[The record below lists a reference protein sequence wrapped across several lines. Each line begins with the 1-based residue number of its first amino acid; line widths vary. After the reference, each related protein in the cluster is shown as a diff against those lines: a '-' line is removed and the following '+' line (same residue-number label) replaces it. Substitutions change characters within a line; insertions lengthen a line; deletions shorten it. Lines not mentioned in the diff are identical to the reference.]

1 MCPQTAGG
9 AARDGGKR
17 AKRCCGTRETTLR
30 GVKRENDAA
39 ERAKRCRGT
48 CKTVPRD
55 VRNRAGRAKRY
66 GGAQRKGIVTMG
78 DVFIERMVKKKFEST
93 DILLTVGIVVAM
105 LVLVFAGFVVGFL
118 MVGFPM
124 LSLLIALGAGF
135 GGYKLLTMRMLE
147 YEYSLTNGFI
157 AVDKIM
163 NRSTRKRMTSFEC
176 DTCED
181 LGVYT
186 QNEERLKT
194 RSFDARVFATRYSD
208 HRDSWYMIVR
218 SGKTGKTLVVF
229 DPDEDLQEAIKRFIP
244 RQLKFEKFGR
254 N

>member
-1 MCPQTAGG
+1 
-9 AARDGGKR
+9 
-17 AKRCCGTRETTLR
+17 
-30 GVKRENDAA
+30 
-39 ERAKRCRGT
+39 
-48 CKTVPRD
+48 
-55 VRNRAGRAKRY
+55 
-66 GGAQRKGIVTMG
+66 MG
-78 DVFIERMVKKKFEST
+78 DVFIERMVKKKFESK
-93 DILLTVGIVVAM
+93 DMLLTLGIIAATI
-105 LVLVFAGFVVGFL
+105 LLVFAGFFVGFL
-118 MVGFPM
+118 MLGFPM
-124 LSLLIALGAGF
+124 ITLLIALGAGF
-135 GGYKLLTMRMLE
+135 GGYKLMTMRMLE

-181 LGVYT
+181 IGLY
-186 QNEERLKT
+186 NENEARLKT
-194 RSFDARVFATRYSD
+194 RSFDSRVFATQYAD

-244 RQLKFEKFGR
+244 RPLKFEKFGR